1 MSEEVSERAD
11 EKARPMTIGV
21 CQGLFKKYSD
31 EFLPDHEDLVRLF
44 RRHRLDH
51 AIHNEN
57 YLHAL
62 SLTDL
67 LFQHTNRSFR
77 MLTGSAGDGFLTCLR
92 DSFVAMLRRL
102 RNSKNK
108 ARVIVVNDSTAKP
121 QPFLGEFDEFKDTL
135 TVIQAE
141 STSDARIAH
150 FIVGDDDMVRDE
162 AIHSPLTKDS
172 NANEIKADV
181 YFANKIE
188 ADIFSRKF
196 DIYWNGLSAPTPN

>member
-1 MSEEVSERAD
+1 MSEEHVSELAD

-21 CQGLFKKYSD
+21 CKKLFEQYSD
-31 EFLPDHEDLVRLF
+31 GFLPDQENLVQLF

-67 LFQHTNRSFR
+67 MFQHTKYSFC
-77 MLTGSAGDGFLTCLR
+77 MLTGSAGDGFLACLR
-92 DSFVAMLRRL
+92 DSFVAMLRRI
-102 RNSKNK
+102 RNSKGE
-108 ARVIVVNDSTAKP
+108 ARVIVVNGSTTEF
-121 QPFLGEFDEFKDTL
+121 QPFLDEFPDTL

-141 STSDARIAH
+141 SASGAQIAH

-162 AIHSPLTKDS
+162 EIHSPLTKNS

-188 ADIFSRKF
+188 ADMFSRKF
-196 DIYWNGLSAPTPN
+196 DIYWNGLNPTATT